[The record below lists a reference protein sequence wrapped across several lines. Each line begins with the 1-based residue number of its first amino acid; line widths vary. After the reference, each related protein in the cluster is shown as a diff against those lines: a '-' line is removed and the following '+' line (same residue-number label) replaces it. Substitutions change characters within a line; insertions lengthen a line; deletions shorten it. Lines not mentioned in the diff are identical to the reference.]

1 VACLQRDL
9 EDCLSFYDFPK
20 EHWRYIR
27 SNNTLERLFEEVKRR
42 TRLMGA
48 FRNEKSC
55 ILLFYAVT
63 RAIRWQRMP
72 VPEAILHKS

>member
-63 RAIRWQRMP
+63 RAIRWKRMP